1 MDDFDCDIINFYG
14 NHSTIKATTGDRDEY
29 TWITNTKTI
38 FIASDI
44 QIEGFNI
51 AIENKGG
58 TVILNNVV
66 LKNNRMDY
74 MIDRTGEQQYRM
86 PDTAF
91 VTTVLSLTIIA
102 PEEEQS
108 STQED

>member
-74 MIDRTGEQQYRM
+74 MIDRTGEQQFRM
-86 PDTAF
+86 QDTAF

-108 STQED
+108 STRED